1 MGHRIGA
8 KKFVVQDLYDAMKE
22 RYTIGDPGCLDDDF
36 PEPSRFKS
44 LINKQRKARKDTTT
58 KGNGQATVNL
68 LRK

>member
-22 RYTIGDPGCLDDDF
+22 RYTTGDPSSLDDDF

-44 LINKQRKARKDTTT
+44 LINKQRKARKDAAT